1 MKDKLTW
8 DTAPE
13 HVKKVYRQ
21 VHGALAPRAWE
32 LDYEELTME
41 RAGYVKRAGEWVKL
55 PPGSVL
61 QPDGSW
67 KVPS

>member
-1 MKDKLTW
+1 MTNKLTW
-8 DTAPE
+8 ATAPA
-13 HVKKVYRQ
+13 HVKEVYLRE
-21 VHGALAPRAWE
+21 HGAQARWAWE
-32 LDYEELTME
+32 LDYKELTME
-41 RAGYVKRAGEWVKL
+41 QAGYVKRAGKWVKL